1 MPKNIYNMS
10 EEEME
15 RIIDDFFDKT
25 PKKVLIDIFKKAG
38 FFEEFKPE
46 EIKWEVFVPI
56 LSKNTFSSVNVKNDQ
71 WNIDDSKNNFISK
84 EKAA

>member
-1 MPKNIYNMS
+1 MTKNIYNMS

-25 PKKVLIDIFKKAG
+25 PKKVLIDIFEQAG

-46 EIKWEVFVPI
+46 EIKWEVFFPI
-56 LSKNTFSSVNVKNDQ
+56 LDAWGV
-71 WNIDDSKNNFISK
+71 
-84 EKAA
+84 